1 MEAILGT
8 IVGFI
13 AFGIIWFF
21 LLRPKNDQ
29 TSSAELKIKEEELK
43 KSQIDLATR
52 EAEIKA
58 AVEAKQN
65 LTSQLEEKKDEVKDL
80 YEKVDEI
87 TKGVTE
93 YKSISEKA
101 INKHDEAIARHTNW
115 WEKLTTNITY
125 QGKFNQEILENLL
138 TSANL
143 VKDRDFFPQ
152 KKQTTYDID
161 DNKDK
166 DVIPDMLL
174 KFPERNYI
182 VDAKVSLTHWT
193 KYINEKDEKQK
204 KQYLKDHLASVRNHL
219 FGPKGLVKKNYN
231 KLYGIKSLQSIIV
244 FFPASNLYSI
254 TLDADKT
261 LQTEALKANFIL
273 SSPTD
278 LLNMIKI
285 FEQIKS
291 EKKQIENISKIITSA
306 SKIFDKY
313 SDVKTAI
320 KGALQS
326 YKTHANQLQSLVT
339 KSWGS
344 QGLEK
349 QIKKLED
356 EHGVIPGKQIPEILS
371 EQASISDVTDPEEDK
386 DKLNQAKTLRL
397 IFKRINNTINNLY
410 CFIFFRCH

>member
-1 MEAILGT
+1 MESILGV

-13 AFGIIWFF
+13 AFGIVWFF
-21 LLRPKNDQ
+21 LLKPKNNQASID
-29 TSSAELKIKEEELK
+29 ELRLKEEELK

-58 AVEAKQN
+58 AEDA
-65 LTSQLEEKKDEVKDL
+65 KKDLIKQLDDKKVEVTNL
-80 YEKVDEI
+80 YKKIDGIVE
-87 TKGVTE
+87 GVGE

-138 TSANL
+138 ESANL

-161 DNKDK
+161 GNEEK
-166 DVIPDMLL
+166 DVIPDMLV

-182 VDAKVSLTHWT
+182 IDAKMSLTHWT
-193 KYINEKDEKQK
+193 KYINEKDENRK
-204 KQYLKDHLASVRNHL
+204 KQYLKDHIASVRNHL
-219 FGPKGLVKKNYN
+219 FGPKGLAKKNYN
-231 KLYGIKSLQSIIV
+231 KLYGIKSLQSVIV
-244 FFPASNLYSI
+244 FFPASSLYSV

-273 SSPTD
+273 SSPTE
-278 LLNMIKI
+278 LLNMIKV

-356 EHGVIPGKQIPEILS
+356 EHGVIPGKQIPEIPP
-371 EQASISDVTDPEEDK
+371 EQANITEVTDPEEDK
-386 DKLNQAKTLRL
+386 DKLN
-397 IFKRINNTINNLY
+397 
-410 CFIFFRCH
+410 

>member
-1 MEAILGT
+1 MEAILGV
-8 IVGFI
+8 IVGFV
-13 AFGIIWFF
+13 AFGIVWFF
-21 LLRPKNDQ
+21 LIKPKNNQASID
-29 TSSAELKIKEEELK
+29 ELKLKEEELK

-58 AVEAKQN
+58 AEEAK
-65 LTSQLEEKKDEVKDL
+65 KDL
-80 YEKVDEI
+80 TKQLDDKKVEVTNLYKKVDGIVE
-87 TKGVTE
+87 GVGE

-138 TSANL
+138 ESANL

-161 DNKDK
+161 GNEEK
-166 DVIPDMLL
+166 DVIPDMLV

-182 VDAKVSLTHWT
+182 IDAKMSLTHWT
-193 KYINEKDEKQK
+193 KYINEKDENRK
-204 KQYLKDHLASVRNHL
+204 KQYLKDHIASVRNHL
-219 FGPKGLVKKNYN
+219 FGPKGLAKKNYN
-231 KLYGIKSLQSIIV
+231 KLYGIKSLQSVIV
-244 FFPASNLYSI
+244 FFPASSLYSV

-273 SSPTD
+273 SSPTE
-278 LLNMIKI
+278 LLNMIKV

-356 EHGVIPGKQIPEILS
+356 EHGVIPGKQIPEIPP
-371 EQASISDVTDPEEDK
+371 EQANITEVTDPEEDK
-386 DKLNQAKTLRL
+386 DKLN
-397 IFKRINNTINNLY
+397 
-410 CFIFFRCH
+410 

>member
-1 MEAILGT
+1 MEAILGV
-8 IVGFI
+8 IVGFV
-13 AFGIIWFF
+13 AFGIVWFF
-21 LLRPKNDQ
+21 LLKPKNNQASID
-29 TSSAELKIKEEELK
+29 ELKLKEEELK

-58 AVEAKQN
+58 AEDA
-65 LTSQLEEKKDEVKDL
+65 KKDLIKQLDDKKVEVTNL
-80 YEKVDEI
+80 YKKVDGIVE
-87 TKGVTE
+87 GVGE

-138 TSANL
+138 ESANL

-161 DNKDK
+161 GNEEK
-166 DVIPDMLL
+166 DVIPDMLV

-182 VDAKVSLTHWT
+182 IDAKMSLTHWT
-193 KYINEKDEKQK
+193 KYINEKDENRK
-204 KQYLKDHLASVRNHL
+204 KQYLKDHIASVRNHL
-219 FGPKGLVKKNYN
+219 FGPKGLAKKNYN
-231 KLYGIKSLQSIIV
+231 KLYGIKSLQSVIV
-244 FFPASNLYSI
+244 FFPASSLYSV

-273 SSPTD
+273 SSPTE
-278 LLNMIKI
+278 LLNMIKV

-356 EHGVIPGKQIPEILS
+356 EHGVIPGKQIPEIPP
-371 EQASISDVTDPEEDK
+371 EQANITEVTDPEEDK
-386 DKLNQAKTLRL
+386 DKLN
-397 IFKRINNTINNLY
+397 
-410 CFIFFRCH
+410 

>member
-1 MEAILGT
+1 MEAILGV
-8 IVGFI
+8 IVGFV
-13 AFGIIWFF
+13 AFGIVWF
-21 LLRPKNDQ
+21 LLLKPKNNQASTD
-29 TSSAELKIKEEELK
+29 ELKLKEEELK

-58 AVEAKQN
+58 AEDA
-65 LTSQLEEKKDEVKDL
+65 KKDLTKQLDDKKVEVTNL
-80 YEKVDEI
+80 YKKVDGIVE
-87 TKGVTE
+87 GVGE

-138 TSANL
+138 ESANL

-161 DNKDK
+161 GNEEK
-166 DVIPDMLL
+166 DVIPDMLV

-182 VDAKVSLTHWT
+182 IDAKMSLTHWT
-193 KYINEKDEKQK
+193 KYINEKDENRK
-204 KQYLKDHLASVRNHL
+204 KQYLKDHIASVRNHL
-219 FGPKGLVKKNYN
+219 FGPKGLAKKNYN
-231 KLYGIKSLQSIIV
+231 KLYGIKSLQSVIV
-244 FFPASNLYSI
+244 FFPASSLYSV

-273 SSPTD
+273 SSPTE
-278 LLNMIKI
+278 LLNMIKV

-356 EHGVIPGKQIPEILS
+356 EHGVIPGKQIPEIPP
-371 EQASISDVTDPEEDK
+371 EQANITEVTDPEEDK
-386 DKLNQAKTLRL
+386 DKLN
-397 IFKRINNTINNLY
+397 
-410 CFIFFRCH
+410 

>member
-1 MEAILGT
+1 METILGV
-8 IVGFI
+8 IVGFV

-21 LLRPKNDQ
+21 LLKPKNNQ
-29 TSSAELKIKEEELK
+29 TSTDELKLKEEELK
-43 KSQIDLATR
+43 KSQIDLATK

-58 AVEAKQN
+58 AEDA
-65 LTSQLEEKKDEVKDL
+65 KKDLTKQLDDKKVEVTNL
-80 YEKVDEI
+80 YKKVDGIVE
-87 TKGVTE
+87 GVGE

-138 TSANL
+138 ESANL

-161 DNKDK
+161 GNEEK
-166 DVIPDMLL
+166 DVIPDMLV

-182 VDAKVSLTHWT
+182 IDAKMSLTHWT
-193 KYINEKDEKQK
+193 KYINEKDENRK
-204 KQYLKDHLASVRNHL
+204 KQYLKDHIASVRNHL
-219 FGPKGLVKKNYN
+219 FGPKGLAKKNYN
-231 KLYGIKSLQSIIV
+231 KLYGIKSLQSVIV
-244 FFPASNLYSI
+244 FFPASSLYSV
-254 TLDADKT
+254 TLDTDKT

-273 SSPTD
+273 SSPTE
-278 LLNMIKI
+278 LLNMIKV

-291 EKKQIENISKIITSA
+291 EKKQIENISKIINSA

-356 EHGVIPGKQIPEILS
+356 EHGVIPGKQIPEIPP
-371 EQASISDVTDPEEDK
+371 EQANITEVTDPEEDK
-386 DKLNQAKTLRL
+386 DKLN
-397 IFKRINNTINNLY
+397 
-410 CFIFFRCH
+410 

>member
-1 MEAILGT
+1 MEAILGV
-8 IVGFI
+8 IVGFV
-13 AFGIIWFF
+13 AFGVIWFF
-21 LLRPKNDQ
+21 LLKPKDNQLPTD
-29 TSSAELKIKEEELK
+29 ELKLKEEELK

-58 AVEAKQN
+58 AEEAKKN
-65 LTSQLEEKKDEVKDL
+65 LSKQLDDKKAEVSNL
-80 YEKVDEI
+80 YKKVDGIVE
-87 TKGVTE
+87 GVGE

-101 INKHDEAIARHTNW
+101 LNKHDQAVARHTNW

-161 DNKDK
+161 DNKDR

-182 VDAKVSLTHWT
+182 IDAKVSLTHWT
-193 KYINEKDEKQK
+193 KYINEKDDNQK
-204 KQYLKDHLASVRNHL
+204 KQYLKDHIASVRNHL
-219 FGPKGLVKKNYN
+219 FGPKGLAKKNYN
-231 KLYGIKSLQSIIV
+231 KLYGIKSLQSVIV
-244 FFPASNLYSI
+244 FFPAPSLYSV

-273 SSPTD
+273 SSPTE
-278 LLNMIKI
+278 LLNMIKV

-356 EHGVIPGKQIPEILS
+356 EHGVMPGKQIPEIPP
-371 EQASISDVTDPEEDK
+371 EKATVTDVSDPEEDK
-386 DKLNQAKTLRL
+386 DKLN
-397 IFKRINNTINNLY
+397 
-410 CFIFFRCH
+410 

>member
-1 MEAILGT
+1 MEAILGV
-8 IVGFI
+8 IIGFV

-21 LLRPKNDQ
+21 LLKPKDNQAPTD
-29 TSSAELKIKEEELK
+29 ELKLKEEELK
-43 KSQIDLATR
+43 KSQIDLATK
-52 EAEIKA
+52 EAEVKA
-58 AVEAKQN
+58 AEDA
-65 LTSQLEEKKDEVKDL
+65 KKDLTKQLDDKKIEVSNL
-80 YEKVDEI
+80 YKKVDGIVE
-87 TKGVTE
+87 GVGE

-101 INKHDEAIARHTNW
+101 LNKHDQAVARHTNW

-193 KYINEKDEKQK
+193 KYINEKDDNQK

-219 FGPKGLVKKNYN
+219 FGPKGLAKKNYN
-231 KLYGIKSLQSIIV
+231 KLYGIKSLQSVIV
-244 FFPASNLYSI
+244 FFPASNLYSV

-273 SSPTD
+273 SSPTE
-278 LLNMIKI
+278 LLNMIKV

-349 QIKKLED
+349 QIKKLEE
-356 EHGVIPGKQIPEILS
+356 EHGVIPGKQIPEIPP
-371 EQASISDVTDPEEDK
+371 EQATITDVSDPEEDK
-386 DKLNQAKTLRL
+386 DKLN
-397 IFKRINNTINNLY
+397 
-410 CFIFFRCH
+410 

>member
-1 MEAILGT
+1 MEAILGV
-8 IVGFI
+8 IVGFV
-13 AFGIIWFF
+13 AFGIVWFF
-21 LLRPKNDQ
+21 LLKPKNNQ
-29 TSSAELKIKEEELK
+29 ASIEELKLKEEELK

-58 AVEAKQN
+58 AEDA
-65 LTSQLEEKKDEVKDL
+65 KKDLTKQLDDKKVEVSNL
-80 YEKVDEI
+80 YKKVDGIVE
-87 TKGVTE
+87 GVGE

-138 TSANL
+138 ESANL

-161 DNKDK
+161 GNEEK
-166 DVIPDMLL
+166 DVIPDMLV

-182 VDAKVSLTHWT
+182 IDAKMSLTHWT
-193 KYINEKDEKQK
+193 KYINEKDENRK
-204 KQYLKDHLASVRNHL
+204 KQYLKDHIASVRNHL
-219 FGPKGLVKKNYN
+219 FGPKGLAKKNYN
-231 KLYGIKSLQSIIV
+231 KLYGIKSLQSVIV
-244 FFPASNLYSI
+244 FFPASSLYSV

-261 LQTEALKANFIL
+261 LQTEALKVNFIL
-273 SSPTD
+273 SSPTE
-278 LLNMIKI
+278 LLNMIKV

-356 EHGVIPGKQIPEILS
+356 EHGVIPGKQIPEIPP
-371 EQASISDVTDPEEDK
+371 EQANIAEVTDPEEDK
-386 DKLNQAKTLRL
+386 DKLN
-397 IFKRINNTINNLY
+397 
-410 CFIFFRCH
+410 

>member
-1 MEAILGT
+1 MEAILGV
-8 IVGFI
+8 IVGFV
-13 AFGIIWFF
+13 AFGIVWFY
-21 LLRPKNDQ
+21 LLKPKNNQASID
-29 TSSAELKIKEEELK
+29 ELKLKEEELK

-58 AVEAKQN
+58 AEEAK
-65 LTSQLEEKKDEVKDL
+65 KDL
-80 YEKVDEI
+80 TKQLDDKKVEVTNLYKKVDGIVE
-87 TKGVTE
+87 GVGE

-138 TSANL
+138 ESANL

-161 DNKDK
+161 GNEEK
-166 DVIPDMLL
+166 DVIPDMLV

-182 VDAKVSLTHWT
+182 IDAKMSLTHWT
-193 KYINEKDEKQK
+193 KYINEKDENRK
-204 KQYLKDHLASVRNHL
+204 KQYLKDHIASVRNHL
-219 FGPKGLVKKNYN
+219 FGPKGLAKKNYN
-231 KLYGIKSLQSIIV
+231 KLYGIKSLQSVIV
-244 FFPASNLYSI
+244 FFPASSLYSV

-273 SSPTD
+273 SSPTE
-278 LLNMIKI
+278 LLNMIKV

-356 EHGVIPGKQIPEILS
+356 EHGVIPGKQIPEIPP
-371 EQASISDVTDPEEDK
+371 EQVNITEVSDPEEDK
-386 DKLNQAKTLRL
+386 DKLN
-397 IFKRINNTINNLY
+397 
-410 CFIFFRCH
+410 

>member
-1 MEAILGT
+1 MEATGRQKAESNNTLSSIL
-8 IVGFI
+8 
-13 AFGIIWFF
+13 
-21 LLRPKNDQ
+21 
-29 TSSAELKIKEEELK
+29 SSMI
-43 KSQIDLATR
+43 SSSSFVISSSYT
-52 EAEIKA
+52 
-58 AVEAKQN
+58 
-65 LTSQLEEKKDEVKDL
+65 
-80 YEKVDEI
+80 KV
-87 TKGVTE
+87 
-93 YKSISEKA
+93 S
-101 INKHDEAIARHTNW
+101 
-115 WEKLTTNITY
+115 
-125 QGKFNQEILENLL
+125 FLENLL

-193 KYINEKDEKQK
+193 KYINEKDDNQK
-204 KQYLKDHLASVRNHL
+204 KQYLKDHLTSVRNHL
-219 FGPKGLVKKNYN
+219 FGPKGLAKKNYN
-231 KLYGIKSLQSIIV
+231 KLYGIKSLQSVIV
-244 FFPASNLYSI
+244 FFPASNLYSV

-273 SSPTD
+273 SSPTE
-278 LLNMIKI
+278 LLNMIKV

-356 EHGVIPGKQIPEILS
+356 EHGVMPGKQIPEIPP
-371 EQASISDVTDPEEDK
+371 EQATITDVSDPEEDK
-386 DKLNQAKTLRL
+386 DQLN
-397 IFKRINNTINNLY
+397 
-410 CFIFFRCH
+410 

>member
-1 MEAILGT
+1 MEAILGV

-13 AFGIIWFF
+13 AFGVIWFF
-21 LLRPKNDQ
+21 LLKPKDNQASTD
-29 TSSAELKIKEEELK
+29 ELRLKEEELK

-52 EAEIKA
+52 EAEVKA
-58 AVEAKQN
+58 AEDA
-65 LTSQLEEKKDEVKDL
+65 KKDLTKQLDDKKVEVSNL
-80 YEKVDEI
+80 YKKVDGIVE
-87 TKGVTE
+87 GVGE

-101 INKHDEAIARHTNW
+101 LNKHDQAVARHTNW

-138 TSANL
+138 ISANL

-193 KYINEKDEKQK
+193 KYINEKDDNQK
-204 KQYLKDHLASVRNHL
+204 KQYLKDHLTSVRNHL
-219 FGPKGLVKKNYN
+219 FGPKGLAKKNYN
-231 KLYGIKSLQSIIV
+231 KLYGIKSLQSVIV
-244 FFPASNLYSI
+244 FFPASNLYSV

-273 SSPTD
+273 SSPTE
-278 LLNMIKI
+278 LLNMIKV

-349 QIKKLED
+349 QIKKLEE
-356 EHGVIPGKQIPEILS
+356 EHGVMPGKQIPEIPP
-371 EQASISDVTDPEEDK
+371 EQATITDVSDPEEDK
-386 DKLNQAKTLRL
+386 DQLN
-397 IFKRINNTINNLY
+397 
-410 CFIFFRCH
+410 

>member
-1 MEAILGT
+1 MEAILGV
-8 IVGFI
+8 IVGFV
-13 AFGIIWFF
+13 AFGIVWFF
-21 LLRPKNDQ
+21 LLKPKKDELP
-29 TSSAELKIKEEELK
+29 TDELKIKEEELK
-43 KSQIDLATR
+43 KSQIDLARR
-52 EAEIKA
+52 EEEIKA

-65 LTSQLEEKKDEVKDL
+65 LTNQLEEKKGEVKDL

-138 TSANL
+138 ISANL

-193 KYINEKDEKQK
+193 KYINEKDENQK

-231 KLYGIKSLQSIIV
+231 KLYGIKSLQSVIV
-244 FFPASNLYSI
+244 FFPATNLYSI

-278 LLNMIKI
+278 LLNMIKV

-326 YKTHANQLQSLVT
+326 YKTHANQLQNIVT

-356 EHGVIPGKQIPEILS
+356 EHGVMPGKQIPGIPA
-371 EQASISDVTDPEEDK
+371 EQSNIADIADPEEEK
-386 DKLNQAKTLRL
+386 DKLN
-397 IFKRINNTINNLY
+397 
-410 CFIFFRCH
+410 

>member
-1 MEAILGT
+1 MEAILGV
-8 IVGFI
+8 IVGFV
-13 AFGIIWFF
+13 AFGIVWFF
-21 LLRPKNDQ
+21 LLKPKNNQ
-29 TSSAELKIKEEELK
+29 SSINELKLKEEELK

-52 EAEIKA
+52 QAEIKA
-58 AVEAKQN
+58 AEEAKKD
-65 LTSQLEEKKDEVKDL
+65 LTKQLEDKKIEVTNL
-80 YEKVDEI
+80 YKKVDGIVE
-87 TKGVTE
+87 GVGE

-138 TSANL
+138 ESANL

-161 DNKDK
+161 GNEDK
-166 DVIPDMLL
+166 DVIPDMLI

-182 VDAKVSLTHWT
+182 IDAKMSLTHWT
-193 KYINEKDEKQK
+193 KYINEKDENRK
-204 KQYLKDHLASVRNHL
+204 KQYLKDHIASVRNHL
-219 FGPKGLVKKNYN
+219 FGPKGLNKKNYN
-231 KLYGIKSLQSIIV
+231 KLYGIKSLQSVIV
-244 FFPASNLYSI
+244 FFPASSLYSV

-273 SSPTD
+273 SSPTE
-278 LLNMIKI
+278 LLNMIKV

-356 EHGVIPGKQIPEILS
+356 EHGVIPGKQIPEIPP
-371 EQASISDVTDPEEDK
+371 EQANITEVTDPEEDK
-386 DKLNQAKTLRL
+386 DKLN
-397 IFKRINNTINNLY
+397 
-410 CFIFFRCH
+410 

>member
-326 YKTHANQLQSLVT
+326 YKTHANQLQNIVT

-356 EHGVIPGKQIPEILS
+356 DHGVMPGKQIPEIPA
-371 EQASISDVTDPEEDK
+371 EQSNIADVADPEEEK
-386 DKLNQAKTLRL
+386 DKLN
-397 IFKRINNTINNLY
+397 
-410 CFIFFRCH
+410 

>member
-1 MEAILGT
+1 MEAILGV

-13 AFGIIWFF
+13 AFGVIWFF
-21 LLRPKNDQ
+21 LLKPKNNQASTD
-29 TSSAELKIKEEELK
+29 ELKLKEEELK

-52 EAEIKA
+52 EAEVKA
-58 AVEAKQN
+58 AEDA
-65 LTSQLEEKKDEVKDL
+65 KKDLTKQLDDKKVEVSNL
-80 YEKVDEI
+80 YKKVDGI
-87 TKGVTE
+87 VQGVGE

-101 INKHDEAIARHTNW
+101 LNKHDQAVARHTNW

-138 TSANL
+138 ISANL

-193 KYINEKDEKQK
+193 KYINEKDDNQK
-204 KQYLKDHLASVRNHL
+204 KQYLKDHLTSVRNHL
-219 FGPKGLVKKNYN
+219 FGPKGLAKKNYN
-231 KLYGIKSLQSIIV
+231 KLYGIKSLQSVIV
-244 FFPASNLYSI
+244 FFPASNLYSV

-273 SSPTD
+273 SSPTE
-278 LLNMIKI
+278 LLNMIKV

-349 QIKKLED
+349 QIKKLEE
-356 EHGVIPGKQIPEILS
+356 EHGVMPGKQIPVIPP
-371 EQASISDVTDPEEDK
+371 EQATITDVSDPEEDK
-386 DKLNQAKTLRL
+386 DQLN
-397 IFKRINNTINNLY
+397 
-410 CFIFFRCH
+410 

>member
-1 MEAILGT
+1 METILGV
-8 IVGFI
+8 IVGFV

-21 LLRPKNDQ
+21 LLKPKNNQ
-29 TSSAELKIKEEELK
+29 TSTDELKLKEEELK
-43 KSQIDLATR
+43 KSQIDLATK

-58 AVEAKQN
+58 AEDA
-65 LTSQLEEKKDEVKDL
+65 KKDLTKQLDDKKVEVTNL
-80 YEKVDEI
+80 YKKVDGIVE
-87 TKGVTE
+87 GVGE

-138 TSANL
+138 ESANL

-161 DNKDK
+161 GNEEK
-166 DVIPDMLL
+166 DVIPDMLV

-182 VDAKVSLTHWT
+182 IDAKMSLTHWT
-193 KYINEKDEKQK
+193 KYINEKDENRK
-204 KQYLKDHLASVRNHL
+204 KQYLKDHIASVRNHL
-219 FGPKGLVKKNYN
+219 FGPKGLAKKNYN
-231 KLYGIKSLQSIIV
+231 KLYGIKSLQSVIV
-244 FFPASNLYSI
+244 FFPASSLYSV

-273 SSPTD
+273 SSPTE
-278 LLNMIKI
+278 LLNMIKV

-356 EHGVIPGKQIPEILS
+356 EHGVIPGKQIPEIPP
-371 EQASISDVTDPEEDK
+371 EQANITEVTDPEEDK
-386 DKLNQAKTLRL
+386 DKLN
-397 IFKRINNTINNLY
+397 
-410 CFIFFRCH
+410 

>member
-1 MEAILGT
+1 MEAILGV
-8 IVGFI
+8 IVGFV
-13 AFGIIWFF
+13 AFGIVWFY
-21 LLRPKNDQ
+21 LLKPKKNQASID
-29 TSSAELKIKEEELK
+29 ELKLKEDELK

-58 AVEAKQN
+58 AEDA
-65 LTSQLEEKKDEVKDL
+65 KKDLTKQLDDKKVEVTNL
-80 YEKVDEI
+80 YKKVDGIVE
-87 TKGVTE
+87 GVGE

-138 TSANL
+138 ESANL

-161 DNKDK
+161 GNEEK
-166 DVIPDMLL
+166 DVIPDMLV

-182 VDAKVSLTHWT
+182 IDAKMSLTHWT
-193 KYINEKDEKQK
+193 KYINEKDENRK
-204 KQYLKDHLASVRNHL
+204 KQYLKDHIASVRNHL
-219 FGPKGLVKKNYN
+219 FGPKGLAKKNYN
-231 KLYGIKSLQSIIV
+231 KLYGIKSLQSVIV
-244 FFPASNLYSI
+244 FFPASSLYSV

-273 SSPTD
+273 SSPTE
-278 LLNMIKI
+278 LLNMIKV

-291 EKKQIENISKIITSA
+291 ERKQIENISKIINSA

-356 EHGVIPGKQIPEILS
+356 EHGVIPGKQIPEIPP
-371 EQASISDVTDPEEDK
+371 EQANITEVTDPEEDK
-386 DKLNQAKTLRL
+386 DKLN
-397 IFKRINNTINNLY
+397 
-410 CFIFFRCH
+410 

>member
-1 MEAILGT
+1 MEAILGV
-8 IVGFI
+8 IVGFV
-13 AFGIIWFF
+13 AFGIVWFY
-21 LLRPKNDQ
+21 LLKPKNNQASID
-29 TSSAELKIKEEELK
+29 ELKLKEEELK

-58 AVEAKQN
+58 AEDA
-65 LTSQLEEKKDEVKDL
+65 KKDLTKQLDDKKVEVTNL
-80 YEKVDEI
+80 YKKVDGIVE
-87 TKGVTE
+87 GVGE

-138 TSANL
+138 ESANL

-161 DNKDK
+161 GNEEK
-166 DVIPDMLL
+166 DVIPDMLV

-182 VDAKVSLTHWT
+182 IDAKMSLTHWT
-193 KYINEKDEKQK
+193 KYINEKDENRK
-204 KQYLKDHLASVRNHL
+204 KQYLKDHIASVRNHL
-219 FGPKGLVKKNYN
+219 FGPKGLAKKNYN
-231 KLYGIKSLQSIIV
+231 KLNGIKSLQSIIV
-244 FFPASNLYSI
+244 FFPASSLYSV

-273 SSPTD
+273 SSPTE
-278 LLNMIKI
+278 LLNMIKV

-356 EHGVIPGKQIPEILS
+356 EHGVIPGKQIPEIPP
-371 EQASISDVTDPEEDK
+371 EQANITEVTDPEEDK
-386 DKLNQAKTLRL
+386 DKLN
-397 IFKRINNTINNLY
+397 
-410 CFIFFRCH
+410 

>member
-1 MEAILGT
+1 MEAILGV
-8 IVGFI
+8 IVGFV
-13 AFGIIWFF
+13 AFGIVWFF
-21 LLRPKNDQ
+21 LLKPKNNQASID
-29 TSSAELKIKEEELK
+29 ELKLKEEELK

-58 AVEAKQN
+58 AEDA
-65 LTSQLEEKKDEVKDL
+65 KKDLTKQLDDKKVEVTNL
-80 YEKVDEI
+80 YKKVDGI
-87 TKGVTE
+87 VQGVGE

-138 TSANL
+138 ESANL

-161 DNKDK
+161 GNEEK
-166 DVIPDMLL
+166 DVIPDMLV

-182 VDAKVSLTHWT
+182 IDAKMSLTHWT
-193 KYINEKDEKQK
+193 KYINEKDENRK
-204 KQYLKDHLASVRNHL
+204 KQYLKDHIASVRNHL
-219 FGPKGLVKKNYN
+219 FGPKGLAKKNYN
-231 KLYGIKSLQSIIV
+231 KLYGIKSLQSVIV
-244 FFPASNLYSI
+244 FFPASSLYSV

-273 SSPTD
+273 SSPTE
-278 LLNMIKI
+278 LLNMIKV

-356 EHGVIPGKQIPEILS
+356 EHGVIPGKQIPEIPP
-371 EQASISDVTDPEEDK
+371 EQANITEVTDPEEDK
-386 DKLNQAKTLRL
+386 DKLN
-397 IFKRINNTINNLY
+397 
-410 CFIFFRCH
+410 

>member
-65 LTSQLEEKKDEVKDL
+65 LTSQLEEKKGEVKDL

-386 DKLNQAKTLRL
+386 DKLN
-397 IFKRINNTINNLY
+397 
-410 CFIFFRCH
+410 

>member
-1 MEAILGT
+1 MEAILGV
-8 IVGFI
+8 IVGFV
-13 AFGIIWFF
+13 AFGIVWFF
-21 LLRPKNDQ
+21 FLKPKDNQASTD
-29 TSSAELKIKEEELK
+29 ELKLKEEELK

-52 EAEIKA
+52 EAEIRA
-58 AVEAKQN
+58 AEDA
-65 LTSQLEEKKDEVKDL
+65 KKDLTKQLDDKKVEVTNL
-80 YEKVDEI
+80 YKKVDGIVEGI
-87 TKGVTE
+87 GE

-138 TSANL
+138 ESANL

-161 DNKDK
+161 GNEEK
-166 DVIPDMLL
+166 DVIPDMLV

-182 VDAKVSLTHWT
+182 IDAKMSLTHWT
-193 KYINEKDEKQK
+193 KYINEKDENRK
-204 KQYLKDHLASVRNHL
+204 KQYLKDHITSVRNHL
-219 FGPKGLVKKNYN
+219 FGPKGLAKKNYN
-231 KLYGIKSLQSIIV
+231 KLYGIKSLQSVIV
-244 FFPASNLYSI
+244 FFPASSLYSV

-273 SSPTD
+273 SSPTE
-278 LLNMIKI
+278 LLNMIKV

-356 EHGVIPGKQIPEILS
+356 EHGVIPGKQIPEIPP
-371 EQASISDVTDPEEDK
+371 EQANITEVTDPEEDK
-386 DKLNQAKTLRL
+386 DKLN
-397 IFKRINNTINNLY
+397 
-410 CFIFFRCH
+410 

>member
-1 MEAILGT
+1 MEAILGV
-8 IVGFI
+8 IVGFL
-13 AFGIIWFF
+13 AFGLIWFF
-21 LLRPKNDQ
+21 LLKPKKEELPTD
-29 TSSAELKIKEEELK
+29 ELKSKEEELK
-43 KSQIDLATR
+43 KSQIDLARR
-52 EAEIKA
+52 EEEIKA

-65 LTSQLEEKKDEVKDL
+65 LTNQLEEKKGEVKDL

-193 KYINEKDEKQK
+193 KYINEKDENQK

-231 KLYGIKSLQSIIV
+231 KLYGIKSLQSVIV

-278 LLNMIKI
+278 LLNMIKV

-313 SDVKTAI
+313 SDVKSAI

-356 EHGVIPGKQIPEILS
+356 EHGVIPGKQIPEIPA
-371 EQASISDVTDPEEDK
+371 EQASIVDVNDPEEDK
-386 DKLNQAKTLRL
+386 DKLN
-397 IFKRINNTINNLY
+397 
-410 CFIFFRCH
+410 

>member
-1 MEAILGT
+1 MEVILGV

-13 AFGIIWFF
+13 VFGIVWFF
-21 LLRPKNDQ
+21 LLKPKNNQESID
-29 TSSAELKIKEEELK
+29 ELKLKEEELK

-58 AVEAKQN
+58 AEDA
-65 LTSQLEEKKDEVKDL
+65 KKDLTKQLDDKKVEVINL
-80 YEKVDEI
+80 YKKVDGI
-87 TKGVTE
+87 VDGVGE

-138 TSANL
+138 ESANL

-161 DNKDK
+161 GNEEK

-182 VDAKVSLTHWT
+182 IDAKMSLTHWT
-193 KYINEKDEKQK
+193 KYINEKDENRK
-204 KQYLKDHLASVRNHL
+204 KQYLKDHIASVRNHL
-219 FGPKGLVKKNYN
+219 FGPKGLAKKNYN
-231 KLYGIKSLQSIIV
+231 KLYGIKSLQSVIV
-244 FFPASNLYSI
+244 FFPASNLYSV

-273 SSPTD
+273 SSPTE
-278 LLNMIKI
+278 LLNMIKV

-356 EHGVIPGKQIPEILS
+356 EHGVIPGKQIPEIPP
-371 EQASISDVTDPEEDK
+371 EQANITEVTDPEEDK
-386 DKLNQAKTLRL
+386 DKLN
-397 IFKRINNTINNLY
+397 
-410 CFIFFRCH
+410 

>member
-1 MEAILGT
+1 MEAILGV
-8 IVGFI
+8 IVGFL
-13 AFGIIWFF
+13 AFGLIWFF
-21 LLRPKNDQ
+21 LLKPKNEELPTD
-29 TSSAELKIKEEELK
+29 ELKSKEEELK
-43 KSQIDLATR
+43 KSQIDLARR
-52 EAEIKA
+52 EEEIKA

-65 LTSQLEEKKDEVKDL
+65 LTNQLEEKKGEVKDL
-80 YEKVDEI
+80 YEKVDQI

-193 KYINEKDEKQK
+193 KYINEKDENQK

-278 LLNMIKI
+278 LLNMIKV

-356 EHGVIPGKQIPEILS
+356 EHGVIPGKQIPEIPA
-371 EQASISDVTDPEEDK
+371 EQASIVDVTDPEEDK
-386 DKLNQAKTLRL
+386 DKLN
-397 IFKRINNTINNLY
+397 
-410 CFIFFRCH
+410 

>member
-8 IVGFI
+8 IVGFV
-13 AFGIIWFF
+13 AFGLIWFF
-21 LLRPKNDQ
+21 LLKPKNNQ
-29 TSSAELKIKEEELK
+29 IPTEELKNKEDELK

-65 LTSQLEEKKDEVKDL
+65 LTNQLEEKKEEVKDL

-93 YKSISEKA
+93 YKSISERA
-101 INKHDEAIARHTNW
+101 INKHDEAVARHTNW

-161 DNKDK
+161 ENKDK

-182 VDAKVSLTHWT
+182 IDAKVSLTHWT
-193 KYINEKDEKQK
+193 KYINEKNEVQK
-204 KQYLKDHLASVRNHL
+204 RQLLKDHITSVRNHL
-219 FGPKGLVKKNYN
+219 FGSKGLIKKNYN
-231 KLYGIKSLQSIIV
+231 KLYGLKSLQSVIV
-244 FFPASNLYSI
+244 FFPATSLYSV

-273 SSPTD
+273 SSPTE
-278 LLNMIKI
+278 LLNMIKV

-291 EKKQIENISKIITSA
+291 EKKQIENIGKIITSA

-326 YKTHANQLQSLVT
+326 YKTHGNQLQSLVT
-339 KSWGS
+339 KSWGT

-356 EHGVIPGKQIPEILS
+356 EHGVIPGKQIPEIPP
-371 EQASISDVTDPEEDK
+371 EQSNITDISDPEEDK
-386 DKLNQAKTLRL
+386 DKLN
-397 IFKRINNTINNLY
+397 
-410 CFIFFRCH
+410 

>member
-1 MEAILGT
+1 MDAILGV
-8 IVGFI
+8 IVGFV

-21 LLRPKNDQ
+21 LLRPRDND
-29 TSSAELKIKEEELK
+29 TSIDELKIKEEELKIKEEELK
-43 KSQIDLATR
+43 KSQIDLAR
-52 EAEIKA
+52 KDERL
-58 AVEAKQN
+58 QN
-65 LTSQLEEKKDEVKDL
+65 IEDAKKDLTQQLDDKKEEVKNL
-80 YEKVDEI
+80 YKKVDSIVE
-87 TKGVTE
+87 GVGE

-101 INKHDEAIARHTNW
+101 INKHDEAVTQQANW

-143 VKDRDFFPQ
+143 VKDRDFFSQ
-152 KKQTTYDID
+152 KKQTTYDVD
-161 DNKDK
+161 ENKDK

-182 VDAKVSLTHWT
+182 IDAKVSLTHWT
-193 KYINEKDEKQK
+193 KYINEKNENQK
-204 KQYLKDHLASVRNHL
+204 KQYLKDHIASVRNHL
-219 FGPKGLVKKNYN
+219 FGSKGLIKKNYN
-231 KLYGIKSLQSIIV
+231 KLYGLKSLQSVIV
-244 FFPASNLYSI
+244 FFPATSLYSV
-254 TLDADKT
+254 TLNADKT

-273 SSPTD
+273 SSPTE
-278 LLNMIKI
+278 LLNMIKV

-356 EHGVIPGKQIPEILS
+356 EHGVIPGKQIPQIPA
-371 EQASISDVTDPEEDK
+371 EQASIVDVTDPEEDK
-386 DKLNQAKTLRL
+386 DKLN
-397 IFKRINNTINNLY
+397 
-410 CFIFFRCH
+410 

>member
-371 EQASISDVTDPEEDK
+371 EQASISDLTDPEEDK
-386 DKLNQAKTLRL
+386 DKLN
-397 IFKRINNTINNLY
+397 
-410 CFIFFRCH
+410 

>member
-1 MEAILGT
+1 MEAILGV
-8 IVGFI
+8 IVGFV
-13 AFGIIWFF
+13 AFGIVWFF
-21 LLRPKNDQ
+21 LLKPKNNQASID
-29 TSSAELKIKEEELK
+29 ELKLKEEELK

-58 AVEAKQN
+58 AEDAKKD
-65 LTSQLEEKKDEVKDL
+65 LTKQLEDKKVEVTNL
-80 YEKVDEI
+80 YKKVDGI
-87 TKGVTE
+87 VQGVGE

-138 TSANL
+138 ESANL
-143 VKDRDFFPQ
+143 VKERDFFPQ

-161 DNKDK
+161 GNEEK
-166 DVIPDMLL
+166 DVIPDMLV

-182 VDAKVSLTHWT
+182 IDAKMSLTHWT
-193 KYINEKDEKQK
+193 KYINEKDENQK
-204 KQYLKDHLASVRNHL
+204 KQYLKDHISSVRNHL
-219 FGPKGLVKKNYN
+219 FGPKGLAKKNYN
-231 KLYGIKSLQSIIV
+231 KLYGIKSLQSVIV
-244 FFPASNLYSI
+244 FFPASSLYSV

-273 SSPTD
+273 SSPTE
-278 LLNMIKI
+278 LLNMIKV

-356 EHGVIPGKQIPEILS
+356 EHGVIPGKQIPEIPP
-371 EQASISDVTDPEEDK
+371 EQANITEVTDPEEDK
-386 DKLNQAKTLRL
+386 DKLN
-397 IFKRINNTINNLY
+397 
-410 CFIFFRCH
+410 

>member
-52 EAEIKA
+52 DAEIKA

-386 DKLNQAKTLRL
+386 DKLN
-397 IFKRINNTINNLY
+397 
-410 CFIFFRCH
+410 

>member
-1 MEAILGT
+1 MRI
-8 IVGFI
+8 
-13 AFGIIWFF
+13 FF
-21 LLRPKNDQ
+21 LVLIFITTIFTQFKSDRQNKIE
-29 TSSAELKIKEEELK
+29 SSI
-43 KSQIDLATR
+43 LAPCCYGGIV
-52 EAEIKA
+52 ADHNSML
-58 AVEAKQN
+58 AK
-65 LTSQLEEKKDEVKDL
+65 L
-80 YEKVDEI
+80 
-87 TKGVTE
+87 
-93 YKSISEKA
+93 ISNI
-101 INKHDEAIARHTNW
+101 INS
-115 WEKLTTNITY
+115 L
-125 QGKFNQEILENLL
+125 
-138 TSANL
+138 
-143 VKDRDFFPQ
+143 
-152 KKQTTYDID
+152 ID

-386 DKLNQAKTLRL
+386 DKLN
-397 IFKRINNTINNLY
+397 
-410 CFIFFRCH
+410 

>member
-1 MEAILGT
+1 MEAILGV

-13 AFGIIWFF
+13 AFGVIWFF
-21 LLRPKNDQ
+21 LLKPKDNQ
-29 TSSAELKIKEEELK
+29 TSTDELRLKEEELK

-52 EAEIKA
+52 EAEVKA
-58 AVEAKQN
+58 AEDA
-65 LTSQLEEKKDEVKDL
+65 KKDLTKQLDDKKVEVSNL
-80 YEKVDEI
+80 YKKVDGIVE
-87 TKGVTE
+87 GVGE

-101 INKHDEAIARHTNW
+101 LNKHDQAVARHTNW

-138 TSANL
+138 ISANL

-193 KYINEKDEKQK
+193 KYINEKDDNQK

-219 FGPKGLVKKNYN
+219 FGPKGLAKKNYN
-231 KLYGIKSLQSIIV
+231 KLYGIKSLQSVIV
-244 FFPASNLYSI
+244 FFPASNLYSV

-273 SSPTD
+273 SSPTE
-278 LLNMIKI
+278 LLNMIKV

-349 QIKKLED
+349 QIKKLEE
-356 EHGVIPGKQIPEILS
+356 EHGVMPGKQIPELPP
-371 EQASISDVTDPEEDK
+371 EQATITDVSDPEEDK
-386 DKLNQAKTLRL
+386 DQLN
-397 IFKRINNTINNLY
+397 
-410 CFIFFRCH
+410 

>member
-1 MEAILGT
+1 MEAILGV
-8 IVGFI
+8 IVGFV
-13 AFGIIWFF
+13 AFGIVWFF
-21 LLRPKNDQ
+21 LLKPKNNQASID
-29 TSSAELKIKEEELK
+29 ELKLKEEELK

-58 AVEAKQN
+58 AEDA
-65 LTSQLEEKKDEVKDL
+65 KKDLTKQLDDKKVEVTNL
-80 YEKVDEI
+80 YQKVDGIVE
-87 TKGVTE
+87 GVGE

-138 TSANL
+138 ESANL

-161 DNKDK
+161 GNEEK
-166 DVIPDMLL
+166 DVIPDMLV

-182 VDAKVSLTHWT
+182 IDAKMSLTHWT
-193 KYINEKDEKQK
+193 KYINEKDENRK
-204 KQYLKDHLASVRNHL
+204 KQYLKDHIASVRNHL
-219 FGPKGLVKKNYN
+219 FGPKGLAKKNYN
-231 KLYGIKSLQSIIV
+231 KLYGIKSLQSVIV
-244 FFPASNLYSI
+244 FFPASSLYSV

-273 SSPTD
+273 SSPTE
-278 LLNMIKI
+278 LLNMIKV

-291 EKKQIENISKIITSA
+291 ERKQIENISKIINSA

-356 EHGVIPGKQIPEILS
+356 EHGVIPGKQIPEIPP
-371 EQASISDVTDPEEDK
+371 EQANITEVTDPEEDK
-386 DKLNQAKTLRL
+386 DKLN
-397 IFKRINNTINNLY
+397 
-410 CFIFFRCH
+410 

>member
-1 MEAILGT
+1 MEAILGV
-8 IVGFI
+8 IVGFL
-13 AFGIIWFF
+13 AFGLIWFF
-21 LLRPKNDQ
+21 LLKPKKEELPTD
-29 TSSAELKIKEEELK
+29 ELKSKEEELK
-43 KSQIDLATR
+43 KSQIDLARR
-52 EAEIKA
+52 EEEIKA

-65 LTSQLEEKKDEVKDL
+65 LTNQLEEKKGEVKDL

-193 KYINEKDEKQK
+193 KYINEKDENKK

-231 KLYGIKSLQSIIV
+231 KLYGIKSLQSVIV
-244 FFPASNLYSI
+244 FFPATNLYSI

-278 LLNMIKI
+278 LLNMIKV

-326 YKTHANQLQSLVT
+326 YKTHANQLQNIVT

-356 EHGVIPGKQIPEILS
+356 EHGVMPGKQIPEIPA
-371 EQASISDVTDPEEDK
+371 EQSNIADVTDPEEEK
-386 DKLNQAKTLRL
+386 DKLN
-397 IFKRINNTINNLY
+397 
-410 CFIFFRCH
+410 

>member
-1 MEAILGT
+1 MEAILGV
-8 IVGFI
+8 IVGFV
-13 AFGIIWFF
+13 AFGIVWFF
-21 LLRPKNDQ
+21 LLKPKNNQASID
-29 TSSAELKIKEEELK
+29 ELKLKEEELK

-58 AVEAKQN
+58 AENA
-65 LTSQLEEKKDEVKDL
+65 KKDLTKQLDDKKLEVTNL
-80 YEKVDEI
+80 YKKVDGIVE
-87 TKGVTE
+87 GVGE

-138 TSANL
+138 ESANL

-161 DNKDK
+161 GNEEK
-166 DVIPDMLL
+166 DVIPDMLV

-182 VDAKVSLTHWT
+182 IDAKMSLTHWT
-193 KYINEKDEKQK
+193 KYINEKDENRK
-204 KQYLKDHLASVRNHL
+204 KQYLKDHIASARNHL
-219 FGPKGLVKKNYN
+219 FGPKGLAKKNYN
-231 KLYGIKSLQSIIV
+231 KLYGIKSLQSVIV
-244 FFPASNLYSI
+244 FFPASSLYSV

-273 SSPTD
+273 SSPTE
-278 LLNMIKI
+278 LLNMIKV

-356 EHGVIPGKQIPEILS
+356 EHGVIPGKQIPEIPP
-371 EQASISDVTDPEEDK
+371 EQANITEVTDPEEDK
-386 DKLNQAKTLRL
+386 DKLN
-397 IFKRINNTINNLY
+397 
-410 CFIFFRCH
+410 